1 MHVYKSIIFC
11 CCFSGSFHS
20 PSRLPDL
27 FVPAASSNSSDASK
41 ITSLTGKITTEVK
54 WRWKGEETEVEQ
66 TLTLRRA
73 TLSLHFI
80 WSFMIWYH
88 ICFFFSF
95 FFKLC
100 NSSFF
105 QSFFYVCNQ
114 QHESTNQL
122 LTGYNGQINQLHL
135 NVKITHPPLRI

>member
-1 MHVYKSIIFC
+1 MHVYKSIIF

-27 FVPAASSNSSDASK
+27 FVPAASSSSSDASK

-80 WSFMIWYH
+80 WSYNFMISYLLLFFL
-88 ICFFFSF
+88 FFFN
-95 FFKLC
+95 C
-100 NSSFF
+100 VIQAFF
-105 QSFFYVCNQ
+105 QSFFYMCVTNNMNQ
-114 QHESTNQL
+114 QTNSWQV
-122 LTGYNGQINQLHL
+122 IM
-135 NVKITHPPLRI
+135 VKLISYI

>member
-1 MHVYKSIIFC
+1 MHVYKSIIF

-114 QHESTNQL
+114 QHESTDQL
-122 LTGYNGQINQLHL
+122 LTGYNGQINQFHL

>member
-1 MHVYKSIIFC
+1 MHVYKSIIF

-80 WSFMIWYH
+80 WSYNFMISYLL
-88 ICFFFSF
+88 FFLF
-95 FFKLC
+95 FNC
-100 NSSFF
+100 VIQAFF
-105 QSFFYVCNQ
+105 QSFFYMCVTNNMNQ
-114 QHESTNQL
+114 QTNSWQV
-122 LTGYNGQINQLHL
+122 IM
-135 NVKITHPPLRI
+135 VKLISYI

>member
-54 WRWKGEETEVEQ
+54 WRWKGEEQ

-88 ICFFFSF
+88 ICFVFSF
-95 FFKLC
+95 FLNCVIQAFFRA
-100 NSSFF
+100 SFMC
-105 QSFFYVCNQ
+105 VTNNMNQ
-114 QHESTNQL
+114 QTNSWQV
-122 LTGYNGQINQLHL
+122 IM
-135 NVKITHPPLRI
+135 VKLISYI

>member
-1 MHVYKSIIFC
+1 MHVYKSIIF

-27 FVPAASSNSSDASK
+27 FVPAASSNSSDESK

-80 WSFMIWYH
+80 WSYNFMISYLL
-88 ICFFFSF
+88 FFFF
-95 FFKLC
+95 FNC
-100 NSSFF
+100 VIQAFF
-105 QSFFYVCNQ
+105 QSFFYMCVTNNMNQ
-114 QHESTNQL
+114 QTNSWQV
-122 LTGYNGQINQLHL
+122 IM
-135 NVKITHPPLRI
+135 VKLISYI

>member
-1 MHVYKSIIFC
+1 MHVYKSIIF

-80 WSFMIWYH
+80 WSYNFISYLL
-88 ICFFFSF
+88 FFFF
-95 FFKLC
+95 FNC
-100 NSSFF
+100 VIQAFF
-105 QSFFYVCNQ
+105 QSFFYMCVTNNMNQ
-114 QHESTNQL
+114 QTNSWQV
-122 LTGYNGQINQLHL
+122 IM
-135 NVKITHPPLRI
+135 VKLISYI

>member
-1 MHVYKSIIFC
+1 MHVYKSIIF

-27 FVPAASSNSSDASK
+27 FVPAASSSSSDASK

-80 WSFMIWYH
+80 WITLWYH
-88 ICFFFSF
+88 ICFFFF
-95 FFKLC
+95 FLFFNC
-100 NSSFF
+100 VIQAFF
-105 QSFFYVCNQ
+105 QSFFYMCVTNNMNQ
-114 QHESTNQL
+114 QTNSWQV
-122 LTGYNGQINQLHL
+122 IM
-135 NVKITHPPLRI
+135 VKLISYI

>member
-1 MHVYKSIIFC
+1 MHVYKSIIF

-80 WSFMIWYH
+80 WSYNFMISYLL
-88 ICFFFSF
+88 FFFF
-95 FFKLC
+95 FNC
-100 NSSFF
+100 VIQAFF
-105 QSFFYVCNQ
+105 QSFFYMCVTNNMNQ
-114 QHESTNQL
+114 QTNSWQV
-122 LTGYNGQINQLHL
+122 IM
-135 NVKITHPPLRI
+135 VKLISYI